1 MDKDKKFD
9 VLLLDNDLDA
19 RMRLQHAISLNPE
32 FGRDIQTNNFT
43 EALEVF
49 REQTKSLDLVFIA
62 NTNLQFQDIEQ
73 FIGEARTLV
82 GAQDASFVVV
92 FSSYEGKDE
101 LIAQVYNLGAD
112 GYIFE
117 PYSADDFRRMANM
130 AARVG
135 PRRLIDREVLSI
147 GPTVREMIKLIDL
160 MHSLLAQQCSIEK
173 SWERFQAIGQRLARF
188 QKESKEVYFEY
199 IQEVLPLLSAPDPEI
214 SSLKNHQ
221 HKSPRLRKRLEDTL
235 LRAPEKQA
243 EQEAELKRKLPPIR
257 CG

>member
-1 MDKDKKFD
+1 MDKKLD

-43 EALEVF
+43 EALEVI
-49 REQTKSLDLVFIA
+49 RGESKSLDLVFIA

-73 FIGEARTLV
+73 FVGEARTLV
-82 GAQDASFVVV
+82 GAQDAAFVVV

-101 LIAQVYNLGAD
+101 LITQVYELGAD
-112 GYIFE
+112 SYIFE
-117 PYSADDFRRMANM
+117 PYSADDFRRMANL

-147 GPTVREMIKLIDL
+147 GPIVREIIKLVDL
-160 MHSLLAQQCSIEK
+160 MHSLLVQHCSIEK
-173 SWERFQAIGQRLARF
+173 SREKLRSLGQRLAGF
-188 QKESKEVYFEY
+188 QKESKEVYFDY
-199 IQEVLPLLSAPDPEI
+199 IEECLPLLPAPAPETDE
-214 SSLKNHQ
+214 LKNHQ
-221 HKSPRLRKRLEDTL
+221 HKSPRLRKRLEDAL

-257 CG
+257 YG